1 MNGDSAMNNEM
12 VDPHL
17 TTKIVRSYVRHHA
30 VGTGQISDLIT
41 TVHRAMAQLR
51 QPVQP
56 EEVLVPAVS
65 VRRSVHQDYVVCL
78 DCGYRGKTLRRHIST
93 QHGLNRDEYLKR
105 WGLRS
110 DHPLTAP
117 NYSERR
123 STMAKALGFG
133 RKSTAQATPEMLPP
147 AAPMPVDADQEP
159 KATPTGRPR
168 SRSASKSAHVASKAV
183 AAPSPASSRRSR
195 SASKSLM
202 ADSGNEAVAEPKS
215 AKKRRPRSRIASTQ
229 PDQTSSPTAEI

>member
-1 MNGDSAMNNEM
+1 MKRER

-17 TTKIVRSYVRHHA
+17 KTKIVGSYVRHHA

-51 QPVQP
+51 QPAAP
-56 EEVLVPAVS
+56 ENVLVPAVS

-110 DHPLTAP
+110 DHRLTAP
-117 NYSERR
+117 AYSE
-123 STMAKALGFG
+123 S
-133 RKSTAQATPEMLPP
+133 
-147 AAPMPVDADQEP
+147 
-159 KATPTGRPR
+159 R
-168 SRSASKSAHVASKAV
+168 SRLAKDIGLGLKT
-183 AAPSPASSRRSR
+183 AAEMAPAS
-195 SASKSLM
+195 
-202 ADSGNEAVAEPKS
+202 
-215 AKKRRPRSRIASTQ
+215 T
-229 PDQTSSPTAEI
+229 